1 MDKIYGRKPV
11 IDAIDS
17 GVKIY
22 RAYIIKQNSK
32 IVDEIVSKLNK
43 NNIEINFVD
52 KRFFD
57 KIDMNH
63 QGVCVEA
70 ESFKYKDLSAL
81 NSYKRLIILDQ
92 IEDPHNLGAIIR
104 SAESFGFDGVII
116 PERRS
121 ASVSPIVYKT
131 SAGAINNIDIIM
143 VKNINKAIEEQIA
156 KTAKQDSQQNS
167 YGITVKGESNL
178 MVRFAKCCNPVPG
191 DEILGYITKGRGV
204 SVHRKDCQNL
214 KNLIETDGERVVEVS
229 WGTAKGNSYSAEIQ
243 VMADDREGLLADIM
257 SIITDLKLQLSAVN
271 ANLSKD
277 NYAYINIKIK
287 IQCID
292 SLQNLMKRI
301 KNLRGVV
308 DVYRVNN

>member
-32 IVDEIVSKLNK
+32 IVDEIINKLKKANV
-43 NNIEINFVD
+43 EINFVD

-63 QGVCVEA
+63 QGVMVEA
-70 ESFKYKDLSAL
+70 EPFNYKDLSDL
-81 NSYKRLIILDQ
+81 DKYQRLIILDQ

-131 SAGAINNIDIIM
+131 SAGAINNINVIM
-143 VKNINKAIEEQIA
+143 VKNINRAIEEIKEA
-156 KTAKQDSQQNS
+156 GFWV
-167 YGITVKGESNL
+167 YGLAGEASSPID
-178 MVRFAKCCNPVPG
+178 K
-191 DEILGYITKGRGV
+191 
-204 SVHRKDCQNL
+204 
-214 KNLIETDGERVVEVS
+214 
-229 WGTAKGNSYSAEIQ
+229 
-243 VMADDREGLLADIM
+243 
-257 SIITDLKLQLSAVN
+257 TDLKGNVCLVVGNEGKGLSRLVREN
-271 ANLSKD
+271 CDIL
-277 NYAYINIKIK
+277 INIPMKGFVN
-287 IQCID
+287 
-292 SLQNLMKRI
+292 SLNASVASAIAMYEVLRQN
-301 KNLRGVV
+301 GFS
-308 DVYRVNN
+308 

>member
-32 IVDEIVSKLNK
+32 IVDEIINKLKKANV
-43 NNIEINFVD
+43 EINFVD

-63 QGVCVEA
+63 QGVMVEA
-70 ESFKYKDLSAL
+70 ESFQYKDLSDL
-81 NSYKRLIILDQ
+81 SKYQRLIILDQ

-131 SAGAINNIDIIM
+131 SAGAINNINIIM
-143 VKNINKAIEEQIA
+143 VKNTNRAIEEIKEA
-156 KTAKQDSQQNS
+156 GFWV
-167 YGITVKGESNL
+167 YGLAGEASS
-178 MVRFAKCCNPVPG
+178 PI
-191 DEILGYITKGRGV
+191 D
-204 SVHRKDCQNL
+204 
-214 KNLIETDGERVVEVS
+214 
-229 WGTAKGNSYSAEIQ
+229 Q
-243 VMADDREGLLADIM
+243 V
-257 SIITDLKLQLSAVN
+257 DLKGKVCLIVGNEGKGLSRLVREN
-271 ANLSKD
+271 CDIL
-277 NYAYINIKIK
+277 INIPMKGFVN
-287 IQCID
+287 
-292 SLQNLMKRI
+292 SLNASVASAIAMYEVLRQN
-301 KNLRGVV
+301 GFS
-308 DVYRVNN
+308 